1 MGMIKLGFISIIFF
15 ALLITGIS
23 LFFPSHIHISRATTI
38 NANKDS
44 ILAQLNNP
52 VNWKK
57 WYPGADTAELIIK
70 EGKIIGINTDNLQG
84 LIITTSNDSSVYTTN
99 SGSDTKRGNSGWNL
113 YKGSTPHSTTLQWF
127 MDIYLHWYPWEKFS
141 SLLLEKRYG
150 TMMELGLDNI
160 KKRQEKQDK

>member
-1 MGMIKLGFISIIFF
+1 MGIIKLGIISIVFF

-44 ILAQLNNP
+44 IFVQLNNP

-57 WYPGADTAELIIK
+57 WYPGADTLPLLIIESKVKGIVTGSMHGLMIKEVNDSAVLTMNVGPNSK
-70 EGKIIGINTDNLQG
+70 EGE
-84 LIITTSNDSSVYTTN
+84 
-99 SGSDTKRGNSGWNL
+99 SGWNIFP
-113 YKGSTPHSTTLQWF
+113 GQTPNSFTVQWY
-127 MDIYLHWYPWEKFS
+127 MDSHLRWYPWEKFS

-150 TMMELGLDNI
+150 PVMEQGLEKL
-160 KKRQEKQDK
+160 KKLLEKMDK